1 MSLLYLGLASAL
13 EVSLTSREDQRL
25 SPPFLTLI
33 IDRFPFLIFII
44 FKQSMTFPPPPPPA
58 LIPSRPSM
66 SGPPFHTFRFEM
78 AQPFFL
84 SPTLVAGMAVSCPG
98 LPSLACT
105 PAPGPLLP
113 TTAPSPSD
121 ALKARPQTLLA
132 RASQM
137 LSSGSLTQDQ
147 MALAW
152 GLGPSTQGP

>member
-1 MSLLYLGLASAL
+1 
-13 EVSLTSREDQRL
+13 
-25 SPPFLTLI
+25 
-33 IDRFPFLIFII
+33 
-44 FKQSMTFPPPPPPA
+44 
-58 LIPSRPSM
+58 M

-84 SPTLVAGMAVSCPG
+84 STTLVAGMAVSCPG

-152 GLGPSTQGP
+152 GLGPSTPRSPIVGTVEGQSFGLGKPVPPALSAQA